1 MMLWLNLIPQ
11 WLVLANFSARLF
23 LQVLES
29 GPLHLI
35 RDKEITM
42 KRLPLLP
49 AVFTALVFAFIP
61 VALAAEVSQLTTKE
75 IPQLDIN

>member
-1 MMLWLNLIPQ
+1 
-11 WLVLANFSARLF
+11 
-23 LQVLES
+23 
-29 GPLHLI
+29 
-35 RDKEITM
+35 M

-61 VALAAEVSQLTTKE
+61 VALAAEVSQLTTKG